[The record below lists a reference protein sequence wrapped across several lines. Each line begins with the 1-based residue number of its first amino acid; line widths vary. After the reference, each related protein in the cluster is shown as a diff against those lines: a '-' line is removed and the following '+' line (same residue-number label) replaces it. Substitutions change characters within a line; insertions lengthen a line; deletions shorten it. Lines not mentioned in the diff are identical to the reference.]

1 MATIFP
7 LSASVGQIYQGY
19 SYNGTAWEI
28 IGEDWK
34 PNTYSPTPPDYAE
47 AGFIWIDSD
56 EDVPEIDVASFVTA
70 SNYVVL
76 TNKTINGSNNTLSNI
91 PQNAI
96 TDLSTTLSS
105 KQDVVSGVS
114 NTEIGYLDGVTSGIQ
129 SQLDSKLSSNSASTT
144 YLTQASASSTYA
156 TVSYVDT
163 QTAEFSQNNQNGTSY
178 TFVLADA
185 DKIVTSSASAA
196 VTFTIPPSA
205 SVAWVDNTI
214 LRVANYGL
222 GTLSIAGGS
231 GVTVTNAS
239 STLSQYQSGVIVR
252 TSQNAWTFI
261 PFAGGASPLSDS
273 SVTGTTGSPTTG
285 TFTSGGVNYK
295 FYRFTGTGTITL
307 SKAGL
312 VDILLVGG
320 GGGGGNVY
328 GGGGG
333 AGGHVYKTDYYL
345 PSGSTTIT
353 IGAGGSVNGR
363 GGDTIVT
370 SLVAVGGGNGCTG
383 GGASVTNFG
392 GSSGGNSDTSPN
404 AGSGVAGQGYQGGWG
419 AGYGRGG
426 GGGGAGGIGG
436 DGSGPGGT
444 GVYTALSNSSQ
455 TGQLSSGNYYLAGGG
470 GGNGNDSLGTG
481 AGGLGGGGQ
490 GAWDWNPQASVAG
503 TANTGGGGGGGTDA
517 RGGSAGGSGVVVI
530 RVKA

>member
-56 EDVPEIDVASFVTA
+56 EDVPEIDVASFLTA

-76 TNKTINGSNNTLSNI
+76 TNKNISGSSNYLSEI
-91 PQNAI
+91 PQSAI
-96 TDLSTTLSS
+96 TDLESNLSL

-129 SQLDSKLSSNSASTT
+129 SQLDSKLEASSASTT
-144 YLTQASASSTYA
+144 YA
-156 TVSYVDT
+156 TISYVNT
-163 QTAEFSQNNQNGTSY
+163 ETAEFAQNNQTATSY
-178 TFVLADA
+178 TFVLSDA

-205 SVAWVDNTI
+205 SVSWADNTI
-214 LRVANYGL
+214 IRVANYGL
-222 GTLSIAGGS
+222 GSLSIAGGS
-231 GVTVTNAS
+231 GVTVTNSS

-252 TSQNAWTFI
+252 TSSNVWTFL

-273 SVTGTTGSPTTG
+273 SVTGTTGSPATG

-295 FYRFTGTGTITL
+295 FYRFTGTGSITL

-333 AGGHVYKTDYYL
+333 AGGHIYKTDYYL
-345 PSGSTTIT
+345 PSGATTIT
-353 IGAGGSVNGR
+353 IGAAGSVNGR

-370 SLVAVGGGNGCTG
+370 SLLAVGGGTGCTG
-383 GGASVTNFG
+383 GGASPLNFG
-392 GSSGGNSDTSPN
+392 GSSGGNSDTSGS
-404 AGSGVAGQGYQGGWG
+404 AGVGVTGQGTYGGWG

-436 DGSGPGGT
+436 DGSGPGGI
-444 GVYTALSNSSQ
+444 GVYTALSDSST
-455 TGQLSSGNYYLAGGG
+455 TGQLSSGHYYLSGGG

-481 AGGLGGGGQ
+481 AGGIGGGGQ
-490 GAWDWNPQASVAG
+490 GAWDYGGQASVAG

>member
-1 MATIFP
+1 MSTFP
-7 LSASVGQIYQGY
+7 SNAQTGDEYNGYIYDGTSWNVIGNEFNPTSFSASEPA
-19 SYNGTAWEI
+19 NP
-28 IGEDWK
+28 K
-34 PNTYSPTPPDYAE
+34 PGDL
-47 AGFIWIDSD
+47 WVDSD
-56 EDVPEIDVASFVTA
+56 LNVNLLDTA
-70 SNYVVL
+70 
-76 TNKTINGSNNTLSNI
+76 NI
-91 PQNAI
+91 VFNS
-96 TDLSTTLSS
+96 DLA
-105 KQDVVSGVS
+105 D
-114 NTEIGYLDGVTSGIQ
+114 
-129 SQLDSKLSSNSASTT
+129 
-144 YLTQASASSTYA
+144 YA
-156 TVSYVDT
+156 TVSYVDAEVAAIDLSPYATTSYVDT
-163 QTAEFSQNNQNGTSY
+163 QTAEFAQNNQTGTSY

-185 DKIVTSSASAA
+185 DKIVTASNSSA
-196 VTFTIPPSA
+196 VTFTIPPQS
-205 SVAWVDNTI
+205 SVSWVNNSI
-214 LRVANYGL
+214 LRVVNYGL
-222 GTLSIAGGS
+222 GSLSIAGGL
-231 GVTVTNAS
+231 GVTVTNS
-239 STLSQYQSGVIVR
+239 STTLSQYQSGVIVR
-252 TSQNAWTFI
+252 TSSNAWTFV

-285 TFTSGGVNYK
+285 TFTSDGVNYK
-295 FYRFTGTGTITL
+295 YYRFTGTGSITL

-312 VDILLVGG
+312 VDILLAGG

-345 PSGSTTIT
+345 PAGTTAVT
-353 IGAGGSVNGR
+353 IGAGGQVNAR
-363 GGDTIVT
+363 GEDTIVT
-370 SLVAVGGGNGCTG
+370 SLVAVGGGNGCTN

-404 AGSGVAGQGYQGGWG
+404 AGSGVNGQGNRGGWG

-436 DGSGPGGT
+436 DGAGSGGV

-455 TGQLSSGNYYLAGGG
+455 TGQLSSGNYYLSGGG

-490 GAWDWNPQASVAG
+490 GAWDWGGQNSAAG